1 MKFKNITYH
10 KGDKWSILSFVGSLN
25 GGHQKKRYFSQ
36 DSRWRRPC
44 QDISQIWPR
53 IRCIHEHMRCHLVI
67 QKELCQNL
75 WQLEVS
81 ETRVAFVSST
91 PSSDLSHRR
100 NSMSVYL
107 TSYHH
112 LFMAHSIKGLM
123 HKSPR
128 GLALSQVALYFI
140 LNLLINAEITPI
152 FYTQGLVEG
161 LLYLTQ
167 TTSFHKGE
175 NESQISR
182 NHIFQVICQL
192 DPIG

>member
-140 LNLLINAEITPI
+140 LISSIRYQEPRSFFFTLPI
-152 FYTQGLVEG
+152 PHLRFQGLKR
-161 LLYLTQ
+161 
-167 TTSFHKGE
+167 KGQFLKGSWFFSPCC
-175 NESQISR
+175 SQLSLIS
-182 NHIFQVICQL
+182 
-192 DPIG
+192 

>member
-1 MKFKNITYH
+1 MKKLFSITSSWDFFGSVVKRCGERRLWRRILSSILCGKQWLWYAEDFREHWTLMKFKNITYH

-25 GGHQKKRYFSQ
+25 GGHLKKRYFSQ
-36 DSRWRRPC
+36 GSRWRRPC

-53 IRCIHEHMRCHLVI
+53 IRGIHEHMRCHLAI

-128 GLALSQVALYFI
+128 GLALS
-140 LNLLINAEITPI
+140 
-152 FYTQGLVEG
+152 
-161 LLYLTQ
+161 
-167 TTSFHKGE
+167 
-175 NESQISR
+175 
-182 NHIFQVICQL
+182 
-192 DPIG
+192 